1 MENILEKQSY
11 NIQKRQI
18 SAVALFS
25 GGLDSMI
32 SMQLLSEQ
40 GIKVYALNFNIG
52 FGSNKDKSEYFYN
65 AAKQV
70 GAELIQINI
79 AKQFFDNILFK
90 PQYGYGRFF
99 NPCIDCHGNMFS
111 HAFSL
116 LESEGASFVIS
127 GEVLGQRPK
136 SQRAEA
142 LLQVEKL
149 CNAQGLVVR
158 PMSAKLLPI
167 TIPEQKGWIDRERLL
182 DIHGRG
188 RERQLKMVEEYG
200 IKNYAKPGG
209 GCLLTDTS
217 IANKIKDLQSH
228 REIVFED
235 MEMVKYGRYFILP
248 NGGRCVIAR
257 NEEENQ
263 KLSFKHPKMSKIEL
277 LNCLGPLGLVEKDS
291 SQEDKEMAIALT
303 LTYGK
308 TEMDKSYKVHFEG
321 REVEM
326 KPFVSKEKAREFLL
340 NS

>member
-1 MENILEKQSY
+1 MKAL
-11 NIQKRQI
+11 
-18 SAVALFS
+18 ALFS
-25 GGLDSMI
+25 GGLDS
-32 SMQLLSEQ
+32 LLAIKIIKDM
-40 GIKVYALNFNIG
+40 GIDVLALHFNIG
-52 FGSNKDKSEYFYN
+52 FVGKNDKSE
-65 AAKQV
+65 ALKEILA
-70 GAELIQINI
+70 QIDVPLKVI
-79 AKQFFDNILFK
+79 DIRKQFFDEVLFAPK
-90 PQYGYGRFF
+90 YGYGKYF

-308 TEMDKSYKVHFEG
+308 TEMDKTYKVHFEG

>member
-1 MENILEKQSY
+1 MKAL
-11 NIQKRQI
+11 
-18 SAVALFS
+18 ALFS
-25 GGLDSMI
+25 GGLDS
-32 SMQLLSEQ
+32 LLAIKIIKDM
-40 GIKVYALNFNIG
+40 GIDVLALHFNIG
-52 FGSNKDKSEYFYN
+52 FVGKNDKSE
-65 AAKQV
+65 ALKEILA
-70 GAELIQINI
+70 QIDVPLKVI
-79 AKQFFDNILFK
+79 DIRKQFFDEVLFAPK
-90 PQYGYGRFF
+90 YGYGKYF

-321 REVEM
+321 RAVEM

>member
-1 MENILEKQSY
+1 MKAL
-11 NIQKRQI
+11 
-18 SAVALFS
+18 ALFS
-25 GGLDSMI
+25 GGLDS
-32 SMQLLSEQ
+32 LLAIKIIKDM
-40 GIKVYALNFNIG
+40 GIDVLALHFNIG
-52 FGSNKDKSEYFYN
+52 FVGKNDKSE
-65 AAKQV
+65 ALKEILA
-70 GAELIQINI
+70 QIDVPLKVI
-79 AKQFFDNILFK
+79 DIRKQFFDEVLFAPK
-90 PQYGYGRFF
+90 YGYGKYF

-158 PMSAKLLPI
+158 PMSAKLLPM

-308 TEMDKSYKVHFEG
+308 TEIDKSYKVHFEG

-326 KPFVSKEKAREFLL
+326 KPFASKEKAREFLL

>member
-1 MENILEKQSY
+1 MKAL
-11 NIQKRQI
+11 
-18 SAVALFS
+18 ALFS
-25 GGLDSMI
+25 GGLDS
-32 SMQLLSEQ
+32 LLAIKIIKDM
-40 GIKVYALNFNIG
+40 GIDVLALHFNIG
-52 FGSNKDKSEYFYN
+52 FVGKNDKSE
-65 AAKQV
+65 ALKEILA
-70 GAELIQINI
+70 QIDVPLKVI
-79 AKQFFDNILFK
+79 DIRKQFFDEVLFAPK
-90 PQYGYGRFF
+90 YGYGKYF

-167 TIPEQKGWIDRERLL
+167 TIPEQKGWIERERLL

>member
-1 MENILEKQSY
+1 MKAL
-11 NIQKRQI
+11 
-18 SAVALFS
+18 ALFS
-25 GGLDSMI
+25 GGLDS
-32 SMQLLSEQ
+32 LLAIKIIKDM
-40 GIKVYALNFNIG
+40 GIDVLALHFNIG
-52 FGSNKDKSEYFYN
+52 FVGKNDKSE
-65 AAKQV
+65 ALKEILA
-70 GAELIQINI
+70 QIDVPLKVI
-79 AKQFFDNILFK
+79 DIRKQFFDEVLFAPK
-90 PQYGYGRFF
+90 YGYGKYF

-303 LTYGK
+303 LTYVK
-308 TEMDKSYKVHFEG
+308 TEMDKTYKVHFEG

>member
-1 MENILEKQSY
+1 MKAL
-11 NIQKRQI
+11 
-18 SAVALFS
+18 ALFS
-25 GGLDSMI
+25 GGLDS
-32 SMQLLSEQ
+32 LLAIKIIKDM
-40 GIKVYALNFNIG
+40 GIDVLALHFNIG
-52 FGSNKDKSEYFYN
+52 FVGKNDKSE
-65 AAKQV
+65 ALKEILA
-70 GAELIQINI
+70 QIDVPLKVI
-79 AKQFFDNILFK
+79 DIRKQFFDKVLFAPK
-90 PQYGYGRFF
+90 YGYGKYF

>member
-1 MENILEKQSY
+1 MKAL
-11 NIQKRQI
+11 
-18 SAVALFS
+18 ALFS
-25 GGLDSMI
+25 GGLDS
-32 SMQLLSEQ
+32 LLAIKIIKDM
-40 GIKVYALNFNIG
+40 GIDVLALHFNIG
-52 FGSNKDKSEYFYN
+52 FVGKNDKSE
-65 AAKQV
+65 ALKEILA
-70 GAELIQINI
+70 QIDVPLKVI
-79 AKQFFDNILFK
+79 DIRKQFFDEVLFAPK
-90 PQYGYGRFF
+90 YGYGKYF

-127 GEVLGQRPK
+127 GELLGQRPK

-303 LTYGK
+303 LAYGK

>member
-1 MENILEKQSY
+1 MKAL
-11 NIQKRQI
+11 
-18 SAVALFS
+18 ALFS
-25 GGLDSMI
+25 GGLDS
-32 SMQLLSEQ
+32 LLAIKIIKDM
-40 GIKVYALNFNIG
+40 GIDVLALHFNIG
-52 FGSNKDKSEYFYN
+52 FVGKNDKSE
-65 AAKQV
+65 ALKEILA
-70 GAELIQINI
+70 QIDVPLKVI
-79 AKQFFDNILFK
+79 DIRKQFFDEVLFAPK
-90 PQYGYGRFF
+90 YGYGKYF

-111 HAFSL
+111 HAFTL

-321 REVEM
+321 KEVEM

>member
-1 MENILEKQSY
+1 MKAL
-11 NIQKRQI
+11 
-18 SAVALFS
+18 ALFS
-25 GGLDSMI
+25 GGLDS
-32 SMQLLSEQ
+32 LLAIKIIKDM
-40 GIKVYALNFNIG
+40 GIDVLALHFNIG
-52 FGSNKDKSEYFYN
+52 FVGKNDKSE
-65 AAKQV
+65 ALKEILA
-70 GAELIQINI
+70 QIDVPLKVI
-79 AKQFFDNILFK
+79 DIRKQFFDEVLFAPK
-90 PQYGYGRFF
+90 YGYGKYF

-111 HAFSL
+111 HAFTL

-308 TEMDKSYKVHFEG
+308 TEMDKTYKVHFEG
-321 REVEM
+321 KEVEM

>member
-1 MENILEKQSY
+1 MKAL
-11 NIQKRQI
+11 
-18 SAVALFS
+18 ALFS
-25 GGLDSMI
+25 GGLDS
-32 SMQLLSEQ
+32 LLAIKIIKDM
-40 GIKVYALNFNIG
+40 GIDVLALHFNIG
-52 FGSNKDKSEYFYN
+52 FVGKNDKSE
-65 AAKQV
+65 ALKEILA
-70 GAELIQINI
+70 QIDVPLKVI
-79 AKQFFDNILFK
+79 DIRKQFFDEVLFAPK
-90 PQYGYGRFF
+90 YGYGKYF

-277 LNCLGPLGLVEKDS
+277 LNCLGSLGLVEKDS

-308 TEMDKSYKVHFEG
+308 TEMDKTYKVHFEG

>member
-1 MENILEKQSY
+1 MKAL
-11 NIQKRQI
+11 
-18 SAVALFS
+18 ALFS
-25 GGLDSMI
+25 GGLDS
-32 SMQLLSEQ
+32 LLAIKIIKDM
-40 GIKVYALNFNIG
+40 GIDVLALHFNIG
-52 FGSNKDKSEYFYN
+52 FVGKNDKSE
-65 AAKQV
+65 ALKEILA
-70 GAELIQINI
+70 QIDVPLKVI
-79 AKQFFDNILFK
+79 DIRKQFFDEVLFAPK
-90 PQYGYGRFF
+90 YGYGKYF

-111 HAFSL
+111 HAFTL

>member
-1 MENILEKQSY
+1 MKAL
-11 NIQKRQI
+11 
-18 SAVALFS
+18 ALFS
-25 GGLDSMI
+25 GGLDS
-32 SMQLLSEQ
+32 LLA
-40 GIKVYALNFNIG
+40 IKIIKDMEIDVLALHFNIG
-52 FGSNKDKSEYFYN
+52 FVGKNDKSE
-65 AAKQV
+65 ALKEILA
-70 GAELIQINI
+70 QIDVPLKVI
-79 AKQFFDNILFK
+79 DIRKQFFDEVLFAPK
-90 PQYGYGRFF
+90 YGYGKYF

>member
-1 MENILEKQSY
+1 MKAL
-11 NIQKRQI
+11 
-18 SAVALFS
+18 ALFS
-25 GGLDSMI
+25 GGLDS
-32 SMQLLSEQ
+32 LLAIKIIKDM
-40 GIKVYALNFNIG
+40 GIDVLALHFNIG
-52 FGSNKDKSEYFYN
+52 FVGKNDKSE
-65 AAKQV
+65 ALKEILA
-70 GAELIQINI
+70 QIDVPLKVI
-79 AKQFFDNILFK
+79 DIRKQFFDEVLFAPK
-90 PQYGYGRFF
+90 YGYGKYF

-303 LTYGK
+303 LIYGK

-321 REVEM
+321 KEVEM

>member
-1 MENILEKQSY
+1 MKAL
-11 NIQKRQI
+11 
-18 SAVALFS
+18 ALFS
-25 GGLDSMI
+25 GGLDS
-32 SMQLLSEQ
+32 LLAIKIIKDM
-40 GIKVYALNFNIG
+40 GIDVLALHFNIG
-52 FGSNKDKSEYFYN
+52 FVGKNDKSE
-65 AAKQV
+65 ALKEILA
-70 GAELIQINI
+70 QIDVPLKVI
-79 AKQFFDNILFK
+79 DIRKQFFDEVLFAPK
-90 PQYGYGRFF
+90 YGYGKYF

-257 NEEENQ
+257 NEDENQ

>member
-1 MENILEKQSY
+1 MKAL
-11 NIQKRQI
+11 
-18 SAVALFS
+18 ALFS
-25 GGLDSMI
+25 GGLDS
-32 SMQLLSEQ
+32 LLAIKIIKDM
-40 GIKVYALNFNIG
+40 GIDVLALHFNIG
-52 FGSNKDKSEYFYN
+52 FVGKNDKSE
-65 AAKQV
+65 ALKEILA
-70 GAELIQINI
+70 QIDVPLKVI
-79 AKQFFDNILFK
+79 DIRKQFFDEVLFAPK
-90 PQYGYGRFF
+90 YGYGKYF

-111 HAFSL
+111 HAFTL

-277 LNCLGPLGLVEKDS
+277 LNCLGPLRLVEKDS

-308 TEMDKSYKVHFEG
+308 TEMDKTYKVHFEG

>member
-1 MENILEKQSY
+1 MKAL
-11 NIQKRQI
+11 
-18 SAVALFS
+18 ALFS
-25 GGLDSMI
+25 GGLDS
-32 SMQLLSEQ
+32 LLAIKIIKDM
-40 GIKVYALNFNIG
+40 GIDVLALHFNIG
-52 FGSNKDKSEYFYN
+52 FVGKNDKSE
-65 AAKQV
+65 ALKEILA
-70 GAELIQINI
+70 QIDVPLKVI
-79 AKQFFDNILFK
+79 DIRKQFFDEVLFAPK
-90 PQYGYGRFF
+90 YGYGKYF

-303 LTYGK
+303 LAYGK

>member
-1 MENILEKQSY
+1 MKAL
-11 NIQKRQI
+11 
-18 SAVALFS
+18 ALFS
-25 GGLDSMI
+25 GGLDS
-32 SMQLLSEQ
+32 LLAIKIIKDM
-40 GIKVYALNFNIG
+40 GIDVLALHFNIG
-52 FGSNKDKSEYFYN
+52 FVGKNDKSE
-65 AAKQV
+65 ALKEILA
-70 GAELIQINI
+70 QIDVPLKVI
-79 AKQFFDNILFK
+79 DIRKQFFDEVLFAPK
-90 PQYGYGRFF
+90 YGYGKYF

-116 LESEGASFVIS
+116 LESEGANFVIS

-321 REVEM
+321 KEVEM

>member
-1 MENILEKQSY
+1 MKAL
-11 NIQKRQI
+11 
-18 SAVALFS
+18 ALFS
-25 GGLDSMI
+25 GGLDS
-32 SMQLLSEQ
+32 LLAIKIIKDM
-40 GIKVYALNFNIG
+40 GIDVLALHFNIG
-52 FGSNKDKSEYFYN
+52 FVGKNDKSE
-65 AAKQV
+65 ALKEILA
-70 GAELIQINI
+70 QIDVPLKVI
-79 AKQFFDNILFK
+79 DIRKQFFDEVLFAPK
-90 PQYGYGRFF
+90 YGYGKYF

>member
-1 MENILEKQSY
+1 MKAL
-11 NIQKRQI
+11 
-18 SAVALFS
+18 ALFS
-25 GGLDSMI
+25 GGLDS
-32 SMQLLSEQ
+32 LLA
-40 GIKVYALNFNIG
+40 IKVIKDMGIEVLALHFDIG
-52 FGSNKDKSEYFYN
+52 FVGKSDKSE
-65 AAKQV
+65 ALRAI
-70 GAELIQINI
+70 LSQIDVPLKVI
-79 AKQFFDNILFK
+79 DIKKQFFDEVLFEPK
-90 PQYGYGRFF
+90 YGYGKYF
-99 NPCIDCHGNMFS
+99 NPCIDCHGNMFL
-111 HAFSL
+111 HAFSM

-167 TIPEQKGWIDRERLL
+167 TIPEQKGWIDREKLL

-200 IKNYAKPGG
+200 IKNFAKPGG

-217 IANKIKDLQSH
+217 IANKIKDLKSH

-248 NGGRCVIAR
+248 NGGRCIIAR
-257 NEEENQ
+257 NEEENR
-263 KLSFKHPKMSKIEL
+263 KLSFAHPKMSKIEL
-277 LNCLGPLGLVEKDS
+277 LDCMGPLGLVESDS
-291 SQEDKEMAIALT
+291 TKEDKEMAISLALV
-303 LTYGK
+303 YGK
-308 TEMDKSYKVHFEG
+308 TEANQTYKVRFEG
-321 REVEM
+321 EEREF

-340 NS
+340 QS

>member
-1 MENILEKQSY
+1 MKAL
-11 NIQKRQI
+11 
-18 SAVALFS
+18 ALFS
-25 GGLDSMI
+25 GGLDS
-32 SMQLLSEQ
+32 LLAIKIIKDM
-40 GIKVYALNFNIG
+40 GIDVLALHFNIG
-52 FGSNKDKSEYFYN
+52 FVGKNDKSE
-65 AAKQV
+65 ALKEILA
-70 GAELIQINI
+70 QIDVPLKVI
-79 AKQFFDNILFK
+79 DIRKQFFDEVLFAPK
-90 PQYGYGRFF
+90 YGYGKYF

-217 IANKIKDLQSH
+217 IANKIKDLKSH

>member
-1 MENILEKQSY
+1 M
-11 NIQKRQI
+11 
-18 SAVALFS
+18 
-25 GGLDSMI
+25 
-32 SMQLLSEQ
+32 
-40 GIKVYALNFNIG
+40 
-52 FGSNKDKSEYFYN
+52 
-65 AAKQV
+65 
-70 GAELIQINI
+70 
-79 AKQFFDNILFK
+79 
-90 PQYGYGRFF
+90 
-99 NPCIDCHGNMFS
+99 
-111 HAFSL
+111 
-116 LESEGASFVIS
+116 
-127 GEVLGQRPK
+127 
-136 SQRAEA
+136 
-142 LLQVEKL
+142 EKL

-308 TEMDKSYKVHFEG
+308 TEMDKTYKVHFEG

>member
-1 MENILEKQSY
+1 MKAL
-11 NIQKRQI
+11 
-18 SAVALFS
+18 ALFS
-25 GGLDSMI
+25 GGLDS
-32 SMQLLSEQ
+32 LLAIKIIKDM
-40 GIKVYALNFNIG
+40 GIDVLALHFNIG
-52 FGSNKDKSEYFYN
+52 FVGKNDKSE
-65 AAKQV
+65 ALKEILA
-70 GAELIQINI
+70 QIDVPLKVI
-79 AKQFFDNILFK
+79 DIRKQFFDEVLFAPK
-90 PQYGYGRFF
+90 YGYGKYF

-116 LESEGASFVIS
+116 LGSEGASFVIS

>member
-1 MENILEKQSY
+1 MKAL
-11 NIQKRQI
+11 
-18 SAVALFS
+18 ALFS
-25 GGLDSMI
+25 GGLDS
-32 SMQLLSEQ
+32 LLAIKIIKDM
-40 GIKVYALNFNIG
+40 GIDVLALHFNIG
-52 FGSNKDKSEYFYN
+52 FVGKNDKSE
-65 AAKQV
+65 ALKEILA
-70 GAELIQINI
+70 QIDVPLKVI
-79 AKQFFDNILFK
+79 DIRKQFFDEVLFAPK
-90 PQYGYGRFF
+90 YGYGKYF

-308 TEMDKSYKVHFEG
+308 TEMDKTYKVHFEG

-326 KPFVSKEKAREFLL
+326 KPFISKEKAREFLL

>member
-1 MENILEKQSY
+1 MKAL
-11 NIQKRQI
+11 
-18 SAVALFS
+18 ALFS
-25 GGLDSMI
+25 GGLDS
-32 SMQLLSEQ
+32 LLAIKIIKDM
-40 GIKVYALNFNIG
+40 GIDVLALHFNIG
-52 FGSNKDKSEYFYN
+52 FVGKNDKSE
-65 AAKQV
+65 ALKEILA
-70 GAELIQINI
+70 QIDVPLKVI
-79 AKQFFDNILFK
+79 DIRRQFFDEVLFAPK
-90 PQYGYGRFF
+90 YGYGKYF

-257 NEEENQ
+257 NEEETQ

-303 LTYGK
+303 LAYGK

>member
-1 MENILEKQSY
+1 MKAL
-11 NIQKRQI
+11 
-18 SAVALFS
+18 ALFS
-25 GGLDSMI
+25 GGLDS
-32 SMQLLSEQ
+32 LLAIKIIKDM
-40 GIKVYALNFNIG
+40 GIDVLALHFNIG
-52 FGSNKDKSEYFYN
+52 FVGKNDKSE
-65 AAKQV
+65 ALKEILA
-70 GAELIQINI
+70 QIDVPLKVI
-79 AKQFFDNILFK
+79 DIRRQFFDEVLFAPK
-90 PQYGYGRFF
+90 YGYGKYF

-303 LTYGK
+303 LAYGK

>member
-1 MENILEKQSY
+1 MKAL
-11 NIQKRQI
+11 
-18 SAVALFS
+18 ALFS
-25 GGLDSMI
+25 GGLDS
-32 SMQLLSEQ
+32 LLAIKIIKDM
-40 GIKVYALNFNIG
+40 GIDVLALHFNIG
-52 FGSNKDKSEYFYN
+52 FVGKNDKSE
-65 AAKQV
+65 ALKEILA
-70 GAELIQINI
+70 QIDVPLKVI
-79 AKQFFDNILFK
+79 DIRKQFFDEVLFAPK
-90 PQYGYGRFF
+90 YGYGKYF

-308 TEMDKSYKVHFEG
+308 TEMDKTYKVHFEG
-321 REVEM
+321 KEVEM
-326 KPFVSKEKAREFLL
+326 KPFASKEKAREFLL